1 MSRKHFIAL
10 ASALAAAGPH
20 MQARGCHHEFM
31 ELVQRIADACASQS
45 TTFNRQRF
53 VDAAF
58 SELEGSAQ

>member
-31 ELVQRIADACASQS
+31 ELVQRIADVCAAQS

-58 SELEGSAQ
+58 SELDAR